1 MKKKKLKDVK
11 KLKKKT
17 KLWIIVTE
25 IIVAL
30 ILMGVTAYLILPR
43 SAKMKMIQE
52 FTKCAPG
59 RALITCIGK
68 DDYVNNVMNKNYNR
82 KKVKVNKG
90 VKKKEGYTNIA
101 LFGVENGVVDLNDR
115 GTSLDKAHSDV
126 IIIVSINNK
135 TSEVRMASIYRD
147 TVVQLPMSD
156 DDTTKKYNRCNVAY
170 FTGGPENAV
179 AMLNLNFDLDIT
191 DYAVVNFNGIA
202 TIIDA
207 LGGIDANIT
216 DDELVYVNGY
226 LTETRKLTGMDAP
239 DLTHSGQVH
248 MNGLQATAYCRIRYA
263 NFYDEDGTMYHSD
276 FGRTARQRFVLKQLL
291 AKAKSAGVTQLMDVA
306 ETVLK
311 NSTESGSKIIETS
324 LPWDDV
330 LDLIP
335 VAVECN
341 LTNSTGFPSTDLYTT
356 TGKGTACY
364 GMLVP
369 YDLSHIVKEL
379 HMFLYDKEYTPS
391 SAVKSISQ
399 DILNYAGVYYTEP
412 ETTSEELTSAYA
424 Q

>member
-17 KLWIIVTE
+17 KLG
-25 IIVAL
+25 IIVAEILIAL
-30 ILMGVTAYLILPR
+30 ILLIVAAILIMPH
-43 SAKMKMIQE
+43 SAKVKLLKE

-68 DDYVNNVMNKNYNR
+68 DDYVKNIMNKDYDR

-90 VKKKEGYTNIA
+90 VKRKEGYTNIA
-101 LFGVENGVVDLNDR
+101 LFGVENGVVDLNNR

-147 TVVQLPMSD
+147 TVVQLPMKEG
-156 DDTTKKYNRCNVAY
+156 DTEKKYDRCNVAY

-179 AMLNLNFDLDIT
+179 AMLNMNFDLDIT

-239 DLTHSGQVH
+239 DLTKSGPVH

-306 ETVLK
+306 DTFLK
-311 NSTESGSKIIETS
+311 NSTESGAKIIETS
-324 LPWDDV
+324 LPWEEV

-335 VAVECN
+335 IAVECN
-341 LTNSTGFPSTDLYTT
+341 LTNSSGFPGPDLYTT
-356 TGKGTACY
+356 TPKGTACY
-364 GMLVP
+364 GKLVP
-369 YDLSHIVKEL
+369 YDLCHIVKEL
-379 HMFLYDKEYTPS
+379 HKFLYDQDYSPS

-412 ETTSEELTSAYA
+412 ESESSSEDSS
-424 Q
+424 QQ